1 MVARCLYRHFA
12 DDGTLLYVGISNN
25 PFNRLGQ
32 HEEVSCWF
40 GEVATVKIEHF
51 KTREAA
57 MAAERKAVFEET
69 PRYNLAR
76 PRSSDGPML
85 TDYAVDLM
93 RGARNRADASRL
105 DLLRRVASF
114 QPTYNFSE
122 AAAVLG
128 MSPSAIADLVND
140 GKLGFIEVGRRRLIT
155 GWQLID
161 FIEANERRA
170 LRA

>member
-1 MVARCLYRHFA
+1 
-12 DDGTLLYVGISNN
+12 
-25 PFNRLGQ
+25 
-32 HEEVSCWF
+32 
-40 GEVATVKIEHF
+40 
-51 KTREAA
+51 
-57 MAAERKAVFEET
+57 
-69 PRYNLAR
+69 
-76 PRSSDGPML
+76 ML
-85 TDYAVDLM
+85 TDYAVDLS